1 MPIDLDRMQWLTLL
15 VWVSLILLYLALVVG
30 IALSARG
37 LRVRLA
43 VCWTGRHTGTFRGL
57 RPLLLGTA
65 VAITAAFL
73 FQVSATEQLPM
84 RLSVVVIGASVMA
97 LSLDWGWKQMRS
109 WALRRSAETRD
120 WRLRAEASCHEMEGL
135 FDQSEILRRAC
146 RILMQD
152 LGCRHVHLF
161 LVADEVLT
169 CSESAPQPPES
180 APTFSTS
187 SLLHAALSAG
197 WNFSPL
203 RVFDPHTVLPVRWSH
218 GDADHLAAEQE
229 ALATLDARLVVPLQ
243 VGLQLEGFFVL
254 GPLAEDK
261 DYGPHHAAFA
271 QAISAQ
277 ASRLLSAAMRATP
290 EFQRV
295 IETAEA
301 QASARSA
308 RATLTHLVPPER
320 PDLADLDFAARQWV
334 GKDPAGVFYDVIAL
348 PGRAVALF
356 LAEIPGPAED
366 ASVRLVQLQAI
377 LRTRARA
384 YNEDLAELLESTR
397 RALEFSAA
405 GLPPIA
411 LFCARYASG
420 SHSLQYVNAGIYP
433 PLCLLQGADGAQVTR
448 LQICGQAITPGEDAA
463 AFRQEE
469 IAIQPGDALAVVSSG
484 IPGALNSDGQ
494 TWGELGLGQA
504 LLDADSHTSS
514 ELADATLAAA
524 SAFTAANP
532 QLPPRIVMV
541 LRPRDA
547 AQ

>member
-1 MPIDLDRMQWLTLL
+1 MPIDLDGMQWLTLL
-15 VWVSLILLYLALVVG
+15 VWVSLILLYLSLVVG

-37 LRVRLA
+37 FRLRLGVTWA
-43 VCWTGRHTGTFRGL
+43 GRHSGSVRGL
-57 RPLLLGTA
+57 RPLLVGTA

-73 FQVSATEQLPM
+73 FQVSAPEQLAM
-84 RLSVVVIGASVMA
+84 RLSVVLIGASVMA
-97 LSLDWGWKQMRS
+97 FSLDYGWKQLHA
-109 WALRRSAETRD
+109 WALRRSAEARD
-120 WRLRAEASCHEMEGL
+120 WRLRAEAACHELEGI
-135 FDQSEILRRAC
+135 FDQGEILRRAC
-146 RILMQD
+146 RILVQE
-152 LGCRHVHLF
+152 LGCRHAYLF
-161 LVADEVLT
+161 LVSDEVYA

-203 RVFDPHTVLPVRWSH
+203 RVFDARAALPLRWSY
-218 GDADHLAAEQE
+218 GDAEQLAVEQEHLASM
-229 ALATLDARLVVPLQ
+229 DARLVVPLQ

-254 GPLAEDK
+254 GPMPEDR
-261 DYGPHHAAFA
+261 DYGPHHAGFA
-271 QAISAQ
+271 QAMSAQ

-295 IETAEA
+295 IDTAEA

-308 RATLTHLVPPER
+308 RATLMHLVPPER
-320 PDLADLDFAARQWV
+320 PDIPDLDFAARQWV
-334 GKDPAGVFYDVIAL
+334 GKEPMGVFYDVLAL
-348 PGRAVALF
+348 PGRAIAIF
-356 LAEIPGPAED
+356 LAEIHGPAEE

-411 LFCARYASG
+411 LFCARYACG
-420 SHSLQYVNAGIYP
+420 SNRLQYVNAGIYP
-433 PLCLLQGADGAQVTR
+433 PLCLVRGTDGAQVTR
-448 LQICGQAITPGEDAA
+448 LQACGEAITPGAEEIV
-463 AFRQEE
+463 FRQEE
-469 IAIQPGDALAVVSSG
+469 IEIRPGDALAIVSSA
-484 IPGALNSDGQ
+484 IPGAVNADGQ
-494 TWGELGLGQA
+494 AWGELGLGQA
-504 LLDADSHTSS
+504 LLAADSHTSS

-541 LRPRDA
+541 LRPRQA